1 MRKVTVEMIETF
13 DGQQHRSESLAM
25 QHLSAIYQ
33 NALHDIALDLHGKSV
48 SEIKQWMDANLASY
62 AHLLDI
68 VNDMK

>member
-1 MRKVTVEMIETF
+1 MKKVTVEMFETF
-13 DGQQHRSESLAM
+13 DGQQFRSEVLAM
-25 QHLSAIYQ
+25 QYLSAVYQ
-33 NALHDIALDLHGKSV
+33 NSLHDIALDLHGKSV